1 MNRMFER
8 GAIFLLAAGFALLLN
23 SCGGGV
29 SASSDPTITFAVS
42 PSSATAYSGVPA
54 TFAISGGGARAPYQ
68 VTSSNATI
76 LPVPTSPITE
86 AQFILT
92 PGVVASQQ
100 SVTISVMDQA
110 GKTATSNVII
120 QPNLIN
126 GDITIIGTAPPAF
139 PNCAGV
145 GVVCA
150 GQSATATLTVSQ
162 NGAPA
167 RGRSVRFEVVQGSFG
182 FPVDV
187 TQLQPFPASTTV
199 TSDESGRATIILRAN
214 TGASPQIATIRAT
227 DVASGEFRTAT
238 FFIKQSTL
246 GGEFVTIPPE
256 WKITGTFVGECPGG
270 TVDYLIFGGTP
281 PYRIRSSAPSI
292 ASVTTSLSIS
302 GDSPASA
309 VTANENPSRFT
320 VVFPENKSCGS
331 GYQVNF
337 TVTDATGLSIQ
348 PALTNTPGTVVRP
361 TPPIITPP
369 PTISLS
375 TDRIVLGC
383 RQSAQ
388 ILVRIINPGPTAP
401 TITTAVATPITGATA
416 LTSIVSTDG
425 VITVTRG
432 TGIVGDGATLTPP
445 VPNTTATVIVG
456 AGSADPRSITVST
469 PTTC

>member
-8 GAIFLLAAGFALLLN
+8 GATFLLTACLAALLN
-23 SCGGGV
+23 ACGSGAV
-29 SASSDPTITFAVS
+29 SSSSDPALPFVVS

-227 DVASGEFRTAT
+227 DVASGAFRTAT

-281 PYRIRSSAPSI
+281 PYAVRSSAPLI
-292 ASVTTSLSIS
+292 ASV
-302 GDSPASA
+302 SPAL
-309 VTANENPSRFT
+309 TANENPSRFT
-320 VVFPENKSCGS
+320 VSFPENKSCGS

-348 PALTNTPGTVVRP
+348 PTLSNTPGTVVRP
-361 TPPIITPP
+361 TPPIITLP

-375 TDRIVLGC
+375 TDITPLISLACG
-383 RQSAQ
+383 QSAQ

-401 TITTAVATPITGATA
+401 TITTAVATPKTPTTA
-416 LTSIVSTDG
+416 LTSSASLDG
-425 VITVTRG
+425 VITVSRG
-432 TGIVGDGATLTPP
+432 AGIVGNGATLTPP
-445 VPNTTATVIVG
+445 VLNATAIVIVG
-456 AGSADPRSITVST
+456 AGSADPRFITFST
-469 PTTC
+469 PTTCP